1 MSLGL
6 GSLLPTWE
14 VQMKFWFGLA
24 FQAIEDVKQYMEDPL
39 SLLLSFKQKYIF
51 FFKENQYTVS

>member
-51 FFKENQYTVS
+51 FF